1 MQYCWFSTNL
11 ELLYQRTWWEN
22 TIAIQPT
29 FEINLNI
36 ECNFRLK
43 MTHQG
48 IYTYFSKIN
57 SISEKI
63 SDDINSVK
71 SAYSKEDWINLTW
84 VEQERILNKHLINHE
99 IYFKYFKA
107 ELCSPL
113 QTIPKIQKKKKNL
126 CWQTNDSRYYYN
138 GQDLRTYVKQNVGL
152 KELHDEIIKNC
163 RDEHSFPFSYK
174 TESQINMPA
183 IICGAGISIE
193 PSKNSSL
200 KNKINDSRSK
210 ITGAHYLHKESYKM
224 ENGSNGSLHSLSKSH
239 LFTFPSQII
248 NIDDWSDDESV
259 LKTTYQDENVQILS
273 TEMKIPQGFD
283 FLSNW

>member
-113 QTIPKIQKKKKNL
+113 QTIPKIQKKRIFAGKLMILDIIIMGKIYEHMS
-126 CWQTNDSRYYYN
+126 SRM
-138 GQDLRTYVKQNVGL
+138 L
-152 KELHDEIIKNC
+152 
-163 RDEHSFPFSYK
+163 
-174 TESQINMPA
+174 A
-183 IICGAGISIE
+183 
-193 PSKNSSL
+193 L
-200 KNKINDSRSK
+200 KN
-210 ITGAHYLHKESYKM
+210 YM
-224 ENGSNGSLHSLSKSH
+224 
-239 LFTFPSQII
+239 
-248 NIDDWSDDESV
+248 
-259 LKTTYQDENVQILS
+259 
-273 TEMKIPQGFD
+273 MK
-283 FLSNW
+283 

>member
-1 MQYCWFSTNL
+1 
-11 ELLYQRTWWEN
+11 
-22 TIAIQPT
+22 
-29 FEINLNI
+29 
-36 ECNFRLK
+36 
-43 MTHQG
+43 
-48 IYTYFSKIN
+48 
-57 SISEKI
+57 
-63 SDDINSVK
+63 
-71 SAYSKEDWINLTW
+71 
-84 VEQERILNKHLINHE
+84 
-99 IYFKYFKA
+99 
-107 ELCSPL
+107 
-113 QTIPKIQKKKKNL
+113 
-126 CWQTNDSRYYYN
+126 
-138 GQDLRTYVKQNVGL
+138 
-152 KELHDEIIKNC
+152 
-163 RDEHSFPFSYK
+163 
-174 TESQINMPA
+174 MPA